1 MSPKLGTKCYL
12 NLIQKC
18 HPNLILHED
27 SARGFNPGYGKPRGA
42 ALKVLPTPRTRGAIP
57 TMRNTPVLQNSRIA
71 TRSVAGAAITPL
83 ARIRGRGRRRGRERS
98 ASRVAVE
105 RRDPVLPP
113 LSIRPRSCP
122 AHRIWRPFRARRAIM
137 RYPGL
142 KPRAESGCPFGK
154 Y

>member
-1 MSPKLGTKCYL
+1 MSIDNPAPKG
-12 NLIQKC
+12 Q
-18 HPNLILHED
+18 ED

-57 TMRNTPVLQNSRIA
+57 NWRSTPTLPPATLRVAMR
-71 TRSVAGAAITPL
+71 AGQYSITPRG
-83 ARIRGRGRRRGRERS
+83 RIRGRGRERS

-105 RRDPVLPP
+105 RRDPVLPH
-113 LSIRPRSCP
+113 LSICP
-122 AHRIWRPFRARRAIM
+122 AHRIWRPFRARRAIT

-142 KPRAESGCPFGK
+142 KPRAESCCPFGA